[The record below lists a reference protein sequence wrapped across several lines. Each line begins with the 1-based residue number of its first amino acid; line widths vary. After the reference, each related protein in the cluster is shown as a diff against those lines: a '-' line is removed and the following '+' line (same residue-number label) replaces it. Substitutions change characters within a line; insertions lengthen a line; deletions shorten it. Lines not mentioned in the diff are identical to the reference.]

1 MTLSPMR
8 SSLAPLVL
16 GALLAL
22 GGCAHK
28 PVEQPAN
35 AAATPVAANS
45 GAQTNGANGANA
57 TGANL
62 GAASGDDVAGPQEGI
77 LAQRVVYFD
86 FDSSEIK
93 GAGVALV
100 EAHARYLVA
109 HPNAHVR
116 LEGNTDDRGS
126 HEYNIGLGERR
137 AQAVKRAML
146 LQGVTERQL
155 DTVSYGAERPAVAG
169 SDDAAWAKNRRT
181 EINYVQ

>member
-1 MTLSPMR
+1 MKRQTPIRML
-8 SSLAPLVL
+8 LPLTFC
-16 GALLAL
+16 ALLAL
-22 GGCAHK
+22 GACAHK
-28 PVEQPAN
+28 PPQTTTNPGTEVGSN
-35 AAATPVAANS
+35 N
-45 GAQTNGANGANA
+45 GASANGANGANA
-57 TGANL
+57 NGSNI
-62 GAASGDDVAGPQEGI
+62 GSGDDIAGPQEGI

-100 EAHARYLVA
+100 EAHAKYLVS

-146 LQGVTERQL
+146 LEGVTEKQL

-169 SDDAAWAKNRRT
+169 SDETAWSKNRRV